1 VSEIGEAV
9 GLSPAALTRHLRA
22 LNQRGL
28 IEEAHPDFDAR
39 VRVFSLRAG
48 SMAALKLWLG
58 ETERLWSDELGAF
71 KAPVERSGP

>member
-1 VSEIGEAV
+1 M
-9 GLSPAALTRHLRA
+9 RHLRA
-22 LNQRGL
+22 LKRGGL

-58 ETERLWSDELGAF
+58 EVTPKL
-71 KAPVERSGP
+71 SGLPLHF